1 MFKVQRLFLK
11 ASSKPRTIIE
21 VSELLINKEG
31 EIEGAKKCLN
41 FRQVLI
47 LPSST
52 FQEFKINPG
61 DLNENIVVEGFN
73 VHTLTSGTVLEINE
87 VKIRLTYHCEP
98 CAFVNKW
105 TSIKNIQF
113 KRGYLGNFLNPG
125 KIIVGNE
132 IKILETK
139 SEPIPYKIEDRII
152 WFLEK
157 QNKIVTAQQ
166 LLEGVGFSKGFRRAI
181 PAYLKRIDEK
191 YKKMVEFKNG

>member
-1 MFKVQRLFLK
+1 MFKVKRLFLK
-11 ASSKPRTIIE
+11 ASSKPRTLIE
-21 VSELLINKEG
+21 VSELVVNKEVG
-31 EIEGAKKCLN
+31 IEGAKKCLSL
-41 FRQVLI
+41 RQVLI

-61 DLNENIVVEGFN
+61 DLNENIVSEGFD

-98 CAFVNKW
+98 CSFVKQW

-113 KRGYLGNFLNPG
+113 KRGYLGSFLNPG
-125 KIIVGNE
+125 KIIIGNE

-139 SEPIPYKIEDRII
+139 LEEIPYEIEDRII

-157 QNKIVTAQQ
+157 QNRIVTPNQ
-166 LLEGVGFSKGFRRAI
+166 LLEGVGLSNGFRRAI

-191 YKKMVEFKNG
+191 YKKMVVFKNS

>member
-1 MFKVQRLFLK
+1 MFRVQKLFLK
-11 ASSKPRTIIE
+11 QSSNPKTILE
-21 VSELLINKEG
+21 VSDLNVSKEEG
-31 EIEGAKKCLN
+31 IEGSKKCLN

-52 FQEFKINPG
+52 FQEFKINAG
-61 DLNENIVVEGFN
+61 ELNENIVSEGFD

-87 VKIRLTYHCEP
+87 VKIRLTYQCEP
-98 CAFVNKW
+98 CGFVNKW
-105 TSIKNIQF
+105 TSIKNIEF
-113 KRGYLGNFLNPG
+113 KRGYLGSFLNSG
-125 KIIVGNE
+125 NIIVGNE

-139 SEPIPYKIEDRII
+139 FEPIPYKIEDRII

-157 QNKIVTAQQ
+157 QNKTVTTQQ
-166 LLEGVGFSKGFRRAI
+166 LLEGVGLSNGFRRAI

>member
-1 MFKVQRLFLK
+1 MFRVQKLFLK
-11 ASSKPRTIIE
+11 QSSNPKTILE
-21 VSELLINKEG
+21 VSDLNVSKEEG
-31 EIEGAKKCLN
+31 IEGSKKCLN

-52 FQEFKINPG
+52 FQEFKINAG
-61 DLNENIVVEGFN
+61 ELNENIVSEGFD

-98 CAFVNKW
+98 CGFVNKW
-105 TSIKNIQF
+105 TSIKNIKF
-113 KRGYLGNFLNPG
+113 KRGYLGSFLNSG
-125 KIIVGNE
+125 NIIVGNE

-139 SEPIPYKIEDRII
+139 FEPIPYKIEDRII

-157 QNKIVTAQQ
+157 QNKTVTTQQ
-166 LLEGVGFSKGFRRAI
+166 LLEGVGLSNGFRRAI

-191 YKKMVEFKNG
+191 YKKMVEFKKG